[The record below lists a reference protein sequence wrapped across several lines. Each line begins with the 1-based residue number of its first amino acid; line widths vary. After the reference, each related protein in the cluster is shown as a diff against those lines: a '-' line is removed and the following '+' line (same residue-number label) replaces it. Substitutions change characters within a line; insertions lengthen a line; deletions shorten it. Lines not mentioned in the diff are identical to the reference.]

1 MKKNERR
8 KKKKKEEE
16 EENFWKIM
24 YLTSDDDD
32 HDYIPP
38 TRLSTRRLP
47 ILPFKYTGGTTYFEK
62 IKDKIKDEFK
72 MGPIK

>member
-1 MKKNERR
+1 MKEEKKNERR

-38 TRLSTRRLP
+38 STRKLP
-47 ILPFKYTGGTTYFEK
+47 ILPLKLTNK
-62 IKDKIKDEFK
+62 SWDEFRK
-72 MGPIK
+72 NPIGIP